1 MEHLRWVKVE
11 ILTRPCVDL
20 YLSLNNS
27 SVCENSNDCYRL
39 SSYIQP
45 TTEPIKNQWG
55 GYYGYY
61 GARGRQISFIKK
73 LKQQTDQRWFTLQ
86 LHILQKM
93 VQGIPD
99 TILKKIQ
106 RNGY

>member
-27 SVCENSNDCYRL
+27 LVCEDSNDCYRL

-45 TTEPIKNQWG
+45 TTEPIKNQWS
-55 GYYGYY
+55 GYAQKMY
-61 GARGRQISFIKK
+61 ARGRQISFIKK
-73 LKQQTDQRWFTLQ
+73 LKQQTDQTWFTFQ
-86 LHILQKM
+86 LHILQKI
-93 VQGIPD
+93 VESIPD
-99 TILKKIQ
+99 TILKKIL